1 MPSLFRPLASALSE
15 IICEFGHLRQLDASY
30 IVLKLQTF
38 WCCLAGAGTALLGKE
53 AAMACTVAVEE
64 VISEHYDK

>member
-30 IVLKLQTF
+30 IVLKLSNFLVLPMQV
-38 WCCLAGAGTALLGKE
+38 LE
-53 AAMACTVAVEE
+53 Q
-64 VISEHYDK
+64 HY